1 MPAPYTT
8 EHRICKKL
16 LSFPFFFFAG
26 ANKSDN
32 SGIFFQIPKR
42 NFPTHRFVRLN
53 FVFATSPRVVFR
65 LIYSSSISSLL
76 TTQWYVFREPISNLI
91 SRSRSYSLTA
101 TEIFQ
106 TRRLRETFCYVLST
120 SKEVSF
126 GSTIKRSELCTLQVV
141 KYYAQCHWSSPQNYK
156 SVTTLCLYTAL
167 TSFYRRS
174 RYPYSPAIKF
184 LSIPRIRFQQ
194 TIITTVNNVPSSNR
208 SVKDPWVRS
217 VNGQDIEEGRLV
229 SKILRTTFS
238 VGST

>member
-1 MPAPYTT
+1 MLAPYTI
-8 EHRICKKL
+8 EHRICEYFFH
-16 LSFPFFFFAG
+16 FPFFYRS
-26 ANKSDN
+26 K
-32 SGIFFQIPKR
+32 QIR
-42 NFPTHRFVRLN
+42 QFLNFLINTQAKFSHAPFRSFN
-53 FVFATSPRVVFR
+53 FVFAASPRVVFR

-76 TTQWYVFREPISNLI
+76 TTQWYILRKWISNLT
-91 SRSRSYSLTA
+91 SKSRSYSLTA

-126 GSTIKRSELCTLQVV
+126 GSTIKRSELCKLQVV

-184 LSIPRIRFQQ
+184 LSIPRIWFQQ
-194 TIITTVNNVPSSNR
+194 TIITTVNKVPSSNR